1 MLATLKLPTSKA
13 KKAIK
18 QPPRLTLVKRI
29 TAPGVALYKNGIA
42 LEFINPQAH
51 IVFQAVGG
59 CLDGDD
65 AEYANGD
72 AQQGQEGPDF
82 VV

>member
-59 CLDGDD
+59 CLNGDD
-65 AEYANGD
+65 AEYANGN
-72 AQQGQEGPDF
+72 AQQVKEGPDS

>member
-1 MLATLKLPTSKA
+1 
-13 KKAIK
+13 
-18 QPPRLTLVKRI
+18 
-29 TAPGVALYKNGIA
+29 LYKNGIA

-72 AQQGQEGPDF
+72 AHQGQEGPDF